1 MIQVYFYKKNFQVQK
16 TERFF
21 KERRIPVQLVDLSR
35 VRLGRRELE
44 AVKAR
49 VGLDALVDREGAA
62 WKECPARFAAG
73 EEAVF
78 NALLEDPRRLVL
90 PIVRNGK
97 EATVGYRPE
106 EWERWL

>member
-35 VRLGRRELE
+35 ARLGRRELE

-49 VGLDALVDREGAA
+49 VGLGALVDREGAA

>member
-21 KERRIPVQLVDLSR
+21 KERRIPVQLVDLSCA
-35 VRLGRRELE
+35 RLGRRELG

>member
-35 VRLGRRELE
+35 ARLGRRELE

>member
-1 MIQVYFYKKNFQVQK
+1 MIQIYFCKKNFQVQK
-16 TERFF
+16 AERFF
-21 KERRIPVQLVDLSR
+21 KERRVPVQLVDLGR
-35 VRLGRRELE
+35 ARLGRRELE

>member
-35 VRLGRRELE
+35 ARLGRRELE

-49 VGLDALVDREGAA
+49 VGLDALVDRGVEGMPRAL
-62 WKECPARFAAG
+62 CGGGGSRF
-73 EEAVF
+73 
-78 NALLEDPRRLVL
+78 
-90 PIVRNGK
+90 
-97 EATVGYRPE
+97 
-106 EWERWL
+106 

>member
-1 MIQVYFYKKNFQVQK
+1 M
-16 TERFF
+16 
-21 KERRIPVQLVDLSR
+21 QLVDLSR
-35 VRLGRRELE
+35 ARLGRRELE

>member
-21 KERRIPVQLVDLSR
+21 KERRRPVQLVDLSR

>member
-35 VRLGRRELE
+35 ARLGRRELE

-97 EATVGYRPE
+97 EATVGSRPE

>member
-1 MIQVYFYKKNFQVQK
+1 MPKSCANWDF
-16 TERFF
+16 
-21 KERRIPVQLVDLSR
+21 PLWSR
-35 VRLGRRELE
+35 SY
-44 AVKAR
+44 
-49 VGLDALVDREGAA
+49 D
-62 WKECPARFAAG
+62 PRFAAG

>member
-21 KERRIPVQLVDLSR
+21 KERRT
-35 VRLGRRELE
+35 RLGRRELE